1 MRKNPIWL
9 PILSGLIVIGAYALR
24 RVIQIPIFDI
34 YYTTLFA
41 IPIIL
46 ILLNKFSLGELGVRI
61 GKPLAGIFFVL
72 LLPTILFLRWRFMGR
87 PFNPPDFFL
96 LIAIGSVAEEFFFR
110 GYLQEEFK
118 KHLNGNIWL
127 ALIVSNLF
135 FALVHFVK
143 GYSLLPTLMTGL
155 IGSYFGITK
164 DKQGGDSLIYSA
176 LAHIL
181 YNFVAISVPQV
192 F

>member
-1 MRKNPIWL
+1 MKKSPVWIPIF
-9 PILSGLIVIGAYALR
+9 SGFLVTVAYALR
-24 RVIQIPIFDI
+24 RVIQIPVFDT
-34 YYTTLFA
+34 YYSALIV

-46 ILLNKFSLGELGVRI
+46 ILLKKFSFGELGVRI
-61 GKPLAGIFFVL
+61 GKPLTGIFFVL
-72 LLPTILFLRWRFMGR
+72 LLPTILFFRWKLMGR
-87 PFNPPDFFL
+87 PFHLPDLFL
-96 LIAIGSVAEEFFFR
+96 TIAVGSVAEEFFFR

-118 KHLNGNIWL
+118 KQFKGNFWL
-127 ALIVSNLF
+127 GLLVSNLF

-143 GYSLLPTLMTGL
+143 GYSLAATLMTGW
-155 IGSYFGITK
+155 IGAYFGIAK

-181 YNFVAISVPQV
+181 FNLVAISVPQV